1 MLKTFKLGNIRTN
14 VYIWWDKKIS
24 HGFIIDPAIPSSEL
38 NEFILNNKINIK
50 YILLTH
56 GHFDHTC
63 GIADIL
69 KITQAKVA
77 MNPVDL
83 EIKKRYKSLAMM
95 SGYKLM
101 DYKIDI
107 KLKDN
112 DEFKIGENVIRVI
125 CTPGH
130 SKGGVCFYLES
141 EKILFSG
148 DTLFHNVH
156 GRTDLPESD
165 ILEMKTS
172 LKKILQIIPE
182 DTRVLP
188 GHGKETTIKQ
198 EKLFFRNLL

>member
-1 MLKTFKLGNIRTN
+1 
-14 VYIWWDKKIS
+14 
-24 HGFIIDPAIPSSEL
+24 
-38 NEFILNNKINIK
+38 
-50 YILLTH
+50 
-56 GHFDHTC
+56 
-63 GIADIL
+63 
-69 KITQAKVA
+69 
-77 MNPVDL
+77 
-83 EIKKRYKSLAMM
+83 
-95 SGYKLM
+95 M